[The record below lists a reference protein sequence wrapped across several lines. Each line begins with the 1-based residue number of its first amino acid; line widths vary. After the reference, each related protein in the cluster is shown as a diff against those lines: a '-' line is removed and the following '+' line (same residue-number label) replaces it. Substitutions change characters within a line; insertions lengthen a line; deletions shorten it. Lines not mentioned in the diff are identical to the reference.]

1 MQVER
6 MEREFTYNGLRLPDP
21 GSNLSVEQ
29 VREIYAAAYPEIVT
43 ASLEGPEAVGA
54 KLVYRFSRAIGS
66 KG

>member
-1 MQVER
+1 MQVEQ
-6 MEREFTYNGLRLPDP
+6 MERKFTYNGVRLPDP
-21 GSNLSVEQ
+21 GVKLSVDQ

-43 ASLEGPEAVGA
+43 ASVKGPEAVGN